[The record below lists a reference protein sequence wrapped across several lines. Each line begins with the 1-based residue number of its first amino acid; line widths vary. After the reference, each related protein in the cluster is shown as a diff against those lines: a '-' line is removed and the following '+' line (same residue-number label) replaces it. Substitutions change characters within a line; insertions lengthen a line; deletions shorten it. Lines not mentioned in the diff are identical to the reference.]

1 MNRLMRD
8 ESGFTLV
15 ELLVTC
21 VLMLV
26 VLGATLTTLSSFQ
39 SNAETNVRQNDS
51 QDEARRATD
60 LLARDLRNLASPTNE
75 EPLAIKRAEPQDLI
89 VQSVAEIRPVGSLNQ
104 RNTQYVRYCYD
115 AAKREVVRQRL
126 TWTTATDPPYPGTTT
141 CSAAG
146 GGGWTVTD
154 AAAQDVV
161 NGARPL
167 FTYNDSDPFR
177 ITEIHT
183 SLYVDV
189 NPGNR
194 PRETS
199 LFTTVFLRNQ
209 NRRPIARFSAVRDGT
224 SIVLNGSDSEDPEER
239 ALYYEWY
246 DPAATS
252 GPPGNPT
259 LIGQGIVNV
268 YTPATPG
275 NRTVYLVVKD
285 QADLSSEAP
294 PQTVCVP
301 GGTVTC

>member
-1 MNRLMRD
+1 MRE

-26 VLGATLTTLSSFQ
+26 VLGATLTALSSFQ

-51 QDEARRATD
+51 QDEARRAID
-60 LLARDLRNLASPTNE
+60 QLARDLRNLASPTDE

-89 VQSVAEIRPVGSLNQ
+89 VQSVAEVRPGGSLNQ

-115 AAKREVVRQRL
+115 AAEREVVRQRL
-126 TWTTATDPPYPGTTT
+126 TWTTATDPAFPGATA
-141 CSAAG
+141 CSASG
-146 GGGWTVTD
+146 GGGWTITD

-161 NGARPL
+161 NGGRPV
-167 FTYNDSDPFR
+167 FTYNDADPFR

-189 NPGNR
+189 NPGRR

-246 DPAATS
+246 DADLLDTN
-252 GPPGNPT
+252 GNPT
-259 LIGQGIVNV
+259 MIGQGIVNV

-275 NRTVYLVVKD
+275 DHTVYLIVKD

>member
-1 MNRLMRD
+1 VSKLRD
-8 ESGFTLV
+8 NTGFTLI
-15 ELLVTC
+15 E
-21 VLMLV
+21 VLFASTLMIV
-26 VLGATLTTLSSFQ
+26 VLGATLTALSQF
-39 SNAETNVRQNDS
+39 EGTNRVNERQNDA
-51 QDEARRATD
+51 QDRTRLATD
-60 LLARDLRNLASPTNE
+60 RMARELRNLASPTNE
-75 EPLAIKRAEPQDLI
+75 TPDAIKRASGQDLI
-89 VQSVAEIRPVGSLNQ
+89 VQSIADIRPPGSSNL

-115 AAKREVVRQRL
+115 AAERELVRQRL
-126 TWTTATDPPYPGTTT
+126 TWTTATDPVFPGATE
-141 CSAAG
+141 CSASG
-146 GGGWTVTD
+146 GGGWTITD

-161 NGARPL
+161 NAGRPV
-167 FTYNDSDPFR
+167 FTYNDTDPFR

-189 NPGNR
+189 NPGRR

-209 NRRPIARFSAVRDGT
+209 NRRPVARFSAVRDGT

-246 DPAATS
+246 DADLLDTN
-252 GPPGNPT
+252 GDPT
-259 LIGQGIVNV
+259 MIGQGIVNV
-268 YTPATPG
+268 YPPATPG
-275 NRTVYLVVKD
+275 DHTVYLVVKD

>member
-1 MNRLMRD
+1 VNRLIRD

-26 VLGATLTTLSSFQ
+26 VLGATLTALESFQ

-60 LLARDLRNLASPTNE
+60 LLARDLRNLASPTDE
-75 EPLAIKRAEPQDLI
+75 EPLAIKRAKAQDLI
-89 VQSVAEIRPVGSLNQ
+89 VQSVAEVRPARSLNQ

-115 AAKREVVRQRL
+115 AGEREVVRQRM
-126 TWTTATDPPYPGTTT
+126 TWTTATDPPFPGATA

-146 GGGWTVTD
+146 GGGWPITD

-161 NGARPL
+161 NGGRPL
-167 FTYNDSDPFR
+167 FTYNDDDPFL

-189 NPGNR
+189 NPGRR

-209 NRRPIARFSAVRDGT
+209 NRRPVARFSAVRDGT

-246 DPAATS
+246 DADLLD
-252 GPPGNPT
+252 GDGKPT

-275 NRTVYLVVKD
+275 DHTVYLVVKD

-294 PQTVCVP
+294 TQTVCVP

>member
-1 MNRLMRD
+1 VNRLVRE

-15 ELLVTC
+15 ELLLVC

-26 VLGATLTTLSSFQ
+26 VLGATLTTLNSFE
-39 SNAETNVRQNDS
+39 SNAETNARQNDS
-51 QDEARRATD
+51 QDEARRAID
-60 LLARDLRNLASPTNE
+60 QLARELRNLASPTDE

-89 VQSVAEIRPVGSLNQ
+89 VQSVADVRPAGSLNQ

-115 AAKREVVRQRL
+115 PTARRIVRQRL
-126 TWTTATDPPYPGTTT
+126 TWTTAEDPGVPTGTG
-141 CSAAG
+141 CSATG
-146 GGGWTVTD
+146 GGGWETTD

-161 NGARPL
+161 NGTRAL
-167 FTYNDSDPFR
+167 FTYNNSDPFR

-189 NPGNR
+189 NPGRR

-209 NRRPIARFSAVRDGT
+209 NRQPTARFTAVRDGT

-239 ALYYEWY
+239 ALYYDWY
-246 DPAATS
+246 DPDAS
-252 GPPGNPT
+252 PQ
-259 LIGQGIVNV
+259 LVGQGIVYV
-268 YTPATPG
+268 YSPTTPG
-275 NRTVYLVVKD
+275 DHTVYLVVRD